1 MGIVKHEEDNERGLD
16 GLHLKSLI
24 NDHLPAYVGGPR
36 FVNSIFLSL
45 ADDVFISLNGRG
57 HYAEGGTCNRFL
69 SEERASH
76 SVFLFTPV
84 LWSNVIRINTFSR
97 IGFQS
102 LQVVKRQQV
111 EEFAMRLS

>member
-36 FVNSIFLSL
+36 FVNSIFLFL
-45 ADDVFISLNGRG
+45 ANDVFISLNGRG

-76 SVFLFTPV
+76 SVFLFYT
-84 LWSNVIRINTFSR
+84 SA
-97 IGFQS
+97 
-102 LQVVKRQQV
+102 VVERD
-111 EEFAMRLS
+111 